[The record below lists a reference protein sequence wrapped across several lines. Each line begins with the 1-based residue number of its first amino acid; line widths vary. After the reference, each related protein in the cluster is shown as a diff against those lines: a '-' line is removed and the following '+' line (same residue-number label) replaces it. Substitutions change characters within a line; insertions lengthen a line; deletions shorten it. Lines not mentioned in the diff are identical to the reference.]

1 MADVDVAE
9 NKNVLF
15 QQYEIKLRIYDDKI
29 CKKISKFFYIIEY
42 FYRQNFFLSLC
53 IGSDK
58 VKTYIIL
65 LIYS

>member
-15 QQYEIKLRIYDDKI
+15 QQYEIKSRIYDDKI

-42 FYRQNFFLSLC
+42 FYRQNFFLLLC
-53 IGSDK
+53 IGIDK
-58 VKTYIIL
+58 VKTYVIL

>member
-15 QQYEIKLRIYDDKI
+15 QQYEIKSRIYDKI
-29 CKKISKFFYIIEY
+29 CKKFSKFFYIIKY

-58 VKTYIIL
+58 VKTYVIL
-65 LIYS
+65 FI